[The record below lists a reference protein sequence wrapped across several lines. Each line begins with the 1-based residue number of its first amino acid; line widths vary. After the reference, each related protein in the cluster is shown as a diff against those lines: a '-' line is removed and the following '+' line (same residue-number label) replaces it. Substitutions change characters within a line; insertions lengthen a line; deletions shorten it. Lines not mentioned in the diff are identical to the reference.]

1 MSLGSA
7 NQCYGSE
14 QAIGNYA
21 CLKGVEAREV
31 SKGKNE
37 GVAKKDPCSSGT
49 KSMGDIILKLG
60 RRWTKGLEVAWFLC
74 KVAVSVFCGS
84 SYG

>member
-37 GVAKKDPCSSGT
+37 GVAKKDPCS
-49 KSMGDIILKLG
+49 
-60 RRWTKGLEVAWFLC
+60 
-74 KVAVSVFCGS
+74 
-84 SYG
+84 